1 MRGVVRA
8 LGRFVRDFA
17 RGIHAGHA
25 IRHGVRRPAD
35 GARWSERPVDST

>member
-17 RGIHAGHA
+17 RGIHDGHA
-25 IRHGVRRPAD
+25 IRHGVRRSAD
-35 GARWSERPVDST
+35 GARRSERSVDST